1 MFTGLLLLFIVSSS
15 TLPHWYKKPNK
26 IMFWL
31 ISSVVFVCSV
41 LICSNRATMGLV
53 FNAAAPDVDFFQT
66 LDSAYFS
73 LFITHLIY
81 ALLGVTAYLVLRIK
95 FKIAPPMFLCGLL
108 LFSLLVY
115 FPGVPSADGDN
126 SYGQFLAHSYSDWQP
141 PLFTIWWNIFKF
153 HGVTFL
159 INLISYYAGLIYISY
174 YLWKNN
180 YRWQNDLLVIFCFN
194 PLLFTQLAIIWK
206 DIGFT
211 AFLIDCAAIYLAQK
225 SVRNLS
231 IRTFLWS
238 IYFVCLFLAVGF
250 RLNGIF
256 AVIPFIFLALKQI
269 IPTNYARTL
278 QNIIVMLSSL
288 AIMGIFLFLNNVLTY
303 KIFDASKLYPQ
314 SFVMLSDMAYIECN
328 TDHEFKIN
336 LANFVT
342 PSDVSRDNLCNNQ
355 ILNLY
360 NNDALFNQWSGFPPT
375 LQTAKTDEE
384 AQQIKQDWLGAL
396 SKYPLVYLE
405 YRAQFMIN
413 DLFFQYWY
421 PTAHDTSTQQNLEQI
436 AAVQHYDMKFIFS
449 LFLIGATFAVLFN
462 CIRYKTYGL
471 AFYLLISNLLQ
482 LFSWYLFIP
491 AHAARYFFW
500 NDLAMLLAIVL
511 FAIDLPQVLTKAK
524 VSVNTRVGSRKSNS
538 TLAKI
543 KK

>member
-1 MFTGLLLLFIVSSS
+1 MFTSLLLLFVISSS
-15 TLPHWYKKPNK
+15 TLSYWYKNPNK

-31 ISSVVFVCSV
+31 ASSVVFVCSI
-41 LICSNRATMGLV
+41 LICANRATMGLI
-53 FNAAAPDVDFFQT
+53 FNSAAPDIDFAQT
-66 LDSAYFS
+66 LDPTYFS
-73 LFITHLIY
+73 LFITHLVY
-81 ALLGVTAYLVLRIK
+81 TLLGIAAYLLLRVK
-95 FKIAPPMFLCGLL
+95 FKIAPPIFLCILL

-141 PLFTIWWNIFKF
+141 PLFTIWWNIFHF
-153 HGVTFL
+153 QGSTFL

-180 YRWQNDLLVIFCFN
+180 YRWQNDVLVLFCFN

-211 AFLIDCAAIYLAQK
+211 AFLIDCVAIYLAQK
-225 SVRNLS
+225 SVKRLS
-231 IRTFLWS
+231 LRVFLWG
-238 IYFVCLFLAVGF
+238 IYFICLFLAVGF
-250 RLNGIF
+250 RINGLF
-256 AVIPFIFLALKQI
+256 AVIPFIYLAFKQI
-269 IPTNYARTL
+269 IPIKYARTI
-278 QNIIVMLSSL
+278 QNLIATVGSLVIV
-288 AIMGIFLFLNNVLTY
+288 ILFLLLNNILTY

-336 LANFVT
+336 LAHFVT
-342 PSDVSRDNLCNNQ
+342 PSEDSRDNLCNNQ

-360 NNDALFNQWSGFPPT
+360 NNDALFNPWAGLPPT

-384 AQQIKQDWLGAL
+384 AQQIKQDWLKAL
-396 SKYPLVYLE
+396 GKYPLIYLE
-405 YRAQFMIN
+405 YRAQFVIN

-421 PTAHDTSTQQNLEQI
+421 PTAHDTPTQQNLEQV
-436 AAVQHYDMKFIFS
+436 AAVQHYDMKFLFI
-449 LFLIGATFAVLFN
+449 LFLIGATFAILFS
-462 CIRYKTYGL
+462 CIFFKVYGV
-471 AFYLLISNLLQ
+471 AFYLLCSNLLQ
-482 LFSWYLFIP
+482 LFSWYLLIP

-500 NDLAMLLAIVL
+500 NDLAMLLAIAL
-511 FAIDLPQVLTKAK
+511 FAIDLPKILIKAK
-524 VSVNTRVGSRKSNS
+524 TIASS
-538 TLAKI
+538 TKT